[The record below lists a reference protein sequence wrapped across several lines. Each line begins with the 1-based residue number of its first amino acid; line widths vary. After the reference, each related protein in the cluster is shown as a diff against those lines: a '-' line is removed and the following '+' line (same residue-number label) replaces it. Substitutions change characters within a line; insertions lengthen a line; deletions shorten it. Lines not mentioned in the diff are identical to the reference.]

1 MTKDARRAV
10 YQERFYEN
18 EGLPE
23 LIALVDDKHRRI
35 LDVGCGNGANMS
47 LLAAKGHRTTGVT
60 LSFSEAGECRR
71 RELECLVCDL
81 NEELPFVDKSFDA
94 LLFSHVLEHVAFPE
108 ILLRK
113 VLNLVADDG
122 AIYVALPNVMQ
133 FRQRYEFLRGRFQY
147 AENGLMDRTHLRF
160 FDFKTARQLLT
171 AAGLKVVVHYGVG
184 KVPLRPIRKMF
195 PALAGKLDSIGARL
209 WPGLF
214 AFHILLVGVRE

>member
-1 MTKDARRAV
+1 MTKDALRAV

-23 LIALVDDKHRRI
+23 LIALVEEKHRRI

-47 LLAAKGHRTTGVT
+47 LLAAEGHQTTGVT
-60 LSFSEAGECRR
+60 LSFSEAGECHRR
-71 RELECLVCDL
+71 GLECVVCDL

-108 ILLRK
+108 AVLRK
-113 VLNLVADDG
+113 LLHLVADDG

-133 FRQRYEFLRGRFQY
+133 FRQRYEFLRGRFRY

-160 FDFKTARQLLT
+160 FDFKTARQLLV
-171 AAGLKVVVHYGVG
+171 AAGLKVIVHYGVG
-184 KVPLRPIRKMF
+184 KVPLRPIRKTF
-195 PALAGKLDSIGARL
+195 PALARKLDSVGTRW

-214 AFHILLVGVRE
+214 AFHILMVGVRE

>member
-1 MTKDARRAV
+1 MTKDALRAV
-10 YQERFYEN
+10 YQERCYEN

-23 LIALVDDKHRRI
+23 LIALVDGRHRRI

-47 LLAAKGHRTTGVT
+47 LLAAKGHRTTGIT
-60 LSFSEAGECRR
+60 LSFSEAGECMRR
-71 RELECLVCDL
+71 GLECVVCDL
-81 NEELPFVDKSFDA
+81 NEELPFVNKSFDA

-108 ILLRK
+108 AVLRK
-113 VLNLVADDG
+113 VLHLVADDG

-133 FRQRYEFLRGRFQY
+133 FRQRYEFLRGRFRY

-160 FDFKTARQLLT
+160 FDFATARQLLI
-171 AAGLKVVVHYGVG
+171 AAGLKVVVHHGVG

-195 PALAGKLDSIGARL
+195 PALAGKLDAIGARL

-214 AFHILLVGVRE
+214 AFHILMVGVRE